1 MKKLLNTLYIFSDNV
16 YLSLD
21 GENIVIKRED
31 EKDARVPLHNLE
43 SVYVFNFVGVS
54 PRLMSKCTEQ
64 NINIVFLTPYGK
76 FLARV
81 EGRIKGNVYLRREQF
96 RIADN
101 YQLGIEY
108 SKNFILGKI
117 YNSKWIIERGIRDH
131 SMRIDVNQA
140 KETSQKLST
149 HMKNIREINSFDTLR
164 GVEGSAAETYFSSL
178 DQLILNQR
186 ETFYFN
192 ERNRRPPKDPFNAVL
207 SLLYTLLANDVA
219 SALETVGL
227 DPYVGFMHVD
237 RPGRPS
243 LALDLM
249 EEFRSVMVDRLA
261 LSLVNLKIISGK
273 GFNIT
278 DVGSVVMDDETRK
291 VICKNWQDKKQEVIT
306 HPYIKEKIQWGMV
319 PFVQAQLLAR
329 TIRGDLEEYPPF
341 LWK

>member
-54 PRLMSKCTEQ
+54 PRLMNKCTEQ

-101 YQLGIEY
+101 YKIGIEY
-108 SKNFILGKI
+108 SKNFILGKV
-117 YNSKWIIERGIRDH
+117 YNSKWVIERGIRDH

-149 HMKNIREINSFDTLR
+149 HMKNIGEINSFDTLR

>member
-192 ERNRRPPKDPFNAVL
+192 ERNRRPP
-207 SLLYTLLANDVA
+207 
-219 SALETVGL
+219 
-227 DPYVGFMHVD
+227 
-237 RPGRPS
+237 
-243 LALDLM
+243 
-249 EEFRSVMVDRLA
+249 
-261 LSLVNLKIISGK
+261 
-273 GFNIT
+273 
-278 DVGSVVMDDETRK
+278 
-291 VICKNWQDKKQEVIT
+291 
-306 HPYIKEKIQWGMV
+306 
-319 PFVQAQLLAR
+319 
-329 TIRGDLEEYPPF
+329 
-341 LWK
+341 

>member
-1 MKKLLNTLYIFSDNV
+1 M
-16 YLSLD
+16 
-21 GENIVIKRED
+21 
-31 EKDARVPLHNLE
+31 
-43 SVYVFNFVGVS
+43 
-54 PRLMSKCTEQ
+54 
-64 NINIVFLTPYGK
+64 
-76 FLARV
+76 
-81 EGRIKGNVYLRREQF
+81 
-96 RIADN
+96 
-101 YQLGIEY
+101 
-108 SKNFILGKI
+108 
-117 YNSKWIIERGIRDH
+117 
-131 SMRIDVNQA
+131 
-140 KETSQKLST
+140 
-149 HMKNIREINSFDTLR
+149 
-164 GVEGSAAETYFSSL
+164 
-178 DQLILNQR
+178 
-186 ETFYFN
+186 
-192 ERNRRPPKDPFNAVL
+192 
-207 SLLYTLLANDVA
+207 LANDVA